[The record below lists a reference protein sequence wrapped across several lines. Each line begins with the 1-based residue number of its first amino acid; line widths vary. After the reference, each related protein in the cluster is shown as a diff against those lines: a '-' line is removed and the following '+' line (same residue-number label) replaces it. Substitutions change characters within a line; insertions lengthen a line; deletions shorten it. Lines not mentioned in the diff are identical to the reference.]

1 MTWMQERN
9 CFFVFLRP
17 VVNIVRI
24 WNNISRLS
32 GCTQSSQPSS
42 PFHSPPA
49 RPIQN
54 TVHAYAESNYVSS
67 ELLLLEIESD
77 FTRTHFKDL
86 TSWRLNAQ
94 ILHISI
100 LWEKGLHYFA
110 RIHRKAKEGSERSAF
125 NAFMLISSLW
135 RGLERFACNA

>member
-1 MTWMQERN
+1 MVARN
-9 CFFVFLRP
+9 LR
-17 VVNIVRI
+17 
-24 WNNISRLS
+24 SLHRLFIPP
-32 GCTQSSQPSS
+32 QPGQYRTLYML
-42 PFHSPPA
+42 F
-49 RPIQN
+49 
-54 TVHAYAESNYVSS
+54 AESNYVSS

-86 TSWRLNAQ
+86 TSWRLNAH

>member
-1 MTWMQERN
+1 MVARN
-9 CFFVFLRP
+9 LR
-17 VVNIVRI
+17 
-24 WNNISRLS
+24 SLHRLFIPP
-32 GCTQSSQPSS
+32 QPGQYRTLYML
-42 PFHSPPA
+42 F
-49 RPIQN
+49 
-54 TVHAYAESNYVSS
+54 AESNYVYS